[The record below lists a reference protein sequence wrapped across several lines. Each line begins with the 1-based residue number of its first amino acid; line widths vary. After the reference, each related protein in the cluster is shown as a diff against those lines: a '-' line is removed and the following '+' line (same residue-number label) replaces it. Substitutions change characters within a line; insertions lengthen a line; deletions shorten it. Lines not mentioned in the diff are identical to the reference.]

1 MLTLHLEATNYED
14 LRRQVSEMFPTNKP
28 AAPIETMTAETAAPA
43 HAPAPD
49 PVVEVPVDAPVVKR
63 PPGRPKKE
71 TVAEAPAPVAAA
83 PLTLDTVRAAL
94 QAFATSQADQTVG
107 IVKVREVLATFKDA
121 KGESCQKI
129 SQIQSDD
136 YAALLKKVAC

>member
-1 MLTLHLEATNYED
+1 MLTLHLEANNYKD
-14 LRRQVSEMFPTNKP
+14 LCEQVRALFTSIPVVP
-28 AAPIETMTAETAAPA
+28 VETRTAETPAPA
-43 HAPAPD
+43 HAPAPE
-49 PVVEVPVDAPVVKR
+49 PEVPVEATVEAPLVKR
-63 PPGRPKKE
+63 SPGRPKKVLE
-71 TVAEAPAPVAAA
+71 AEAPAPA